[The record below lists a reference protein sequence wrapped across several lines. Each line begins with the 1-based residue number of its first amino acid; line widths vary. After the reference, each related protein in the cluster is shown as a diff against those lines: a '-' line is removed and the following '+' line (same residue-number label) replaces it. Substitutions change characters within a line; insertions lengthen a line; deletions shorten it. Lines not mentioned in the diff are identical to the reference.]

1 MASGI
6 YLIKDNGELVEMR
19 QTAYDSE
26 DLLQELLANYPSV
39 LAGDESGRREPR
51 RWLLITRE
59 APVPGEE
66 GGSGRWSAD
75 HLFLDQHGVPTL
87 VEVKRASDTRIRRE
101 VVGQM
106 LDYAANAVAYSP
118 PGQLRKAYE
127 ARMARERKDAD
138 AEVERFAHTDAD
150 SFWTGVDEHLGQRR
164 LRLLFVADE
173 IPIELRRVVE
183 FLNEHLSPIEVFAVE
198 LRQYVGRGGE
208 QTLVPRL
215 FGQTEAARAV
225 KDGSGRRSW

>member
-75 HLFLDQHGVPTL
+75 HLFLDQDGIPTI

-106 LDYAANAVAYSP
+106 LDYAANGVVTWDIATLQTHWLASWGNDQDAANKKLAEFLSEGGVPLDGFWNAV
-118 PGQLRKAYE
+118 GENLRSGKI
-127 ARMARERKDAD
+127 RM
-138 AEVERFAHTDAD
+138 V
-150 SFWTGVDEHLGQRR
+150 
-164 LRLLFVADE
+164 FVADQ
-173 IPIELRRVVE
+173 IPTELRRIVE
-183 FLNEHLSPIEVFAVE
+183 FLAIQMSPARVVAIEVKNYE
-198 LRQYVGRGGE
+198 SSGTGPSLR
-208 QTLVPRL
+208 
-215 FGQTEAARAV
+215 
-225 KDGSGRRSW
+225 

>member
-75 HLFLDQHGVPTL
+75 HLFLDQEAVPTI
-87 VEVKRASDTRIRRE
+87 VEVKRSTDTRIRRE

-106 LDYAANAVAYSP
+106 LDYAANGVVYWPVDRLREMLLAQCEGDVALAQDRVVEVA
-118 PGQLRKAYE
+118 GE
-127 ARMARERKDAD
+127 DAD
-138 AEVERFAHTDAD
+138 VDD
-150 SFWTGVDEHLGQRR
+150 FWAQAAEHLRAGRVR
-164 LRLLFVADE
+164 MVFVSDSV
-173 IPIELRRVVE
+173 PRELMRVVE
-183 FLNEHLSPIEVFAVE
+183 FLNGQMSPAEVIAIEVK
-198 LRQYVGRGGE
+198 QYVAADGTT
-208 QTLVPRL
+208 TLVPRVL
-215 FGQTEAARAV
+215 GQT
-225 KDGSGRRSW
+225 